1 MKNTRTILIL
11 NGDIPS
17 IKTIKKFYRKGD
29 YVICADGGANSAAV
43 LGIIPNIILGDL
55 DSITKSNLSFFKKK
69 DVEIRLINE
78 QETTDFEKALL
89 YIIECNLNNVIVFG
103 AVSNRPDHTLNNFS
117 VMKRYYKSI
126 EIKIIDKDFEI
137 FYLKNKIKL
146 SYKKGKIVSFMAM
159 PSASGITTKGLKY
172 KLENDSLQ
180 FGVRE
185 GTLNLSSAENISIE
199 KKKGDLL
206 VFLSTL

>member
-1 MKNTRTILIL
+1 MINTNTILIL
-11 NGDIPS
+11 NGDILTKEA
-17 IKTIKKFYRKGD
+17 IEKFYRKGD
-29 YVICADGGANSAAV
+29 YVICADGGANSAAT
-43 LGIIPNIILGDL
+43 LGILPNIIIGDL

-69 DVEIRLINE
+69 GVEIRCIKE

-103 AVSNRPDHTLNNFS
+103 AVSSRPDHTLNNFS

-126 EIKIIDKDFEI
+126 NIKIVDKDFEI
-137 FYLKNKIKL
+137 FYLKNKINLK
-146 SYKKGKIVSFMAM
+146 YVKGKVVSFMAM
-159 PSASGITTKGLKY
+159 SYASGITTKGLKY
-172 KLENDSLQ
+172 KLKNDSLE
-180 FGVRE
+180 FGLRE
-185 GTLNLSSAENISIE
+185 GTLNISSAENISIE

>member
-1 MKNTRTILIL
+1 MINTNTILIL
-11 NGDIPS
+11 NGDTPS
-17 IKTIKKFYRKGD
+17 KITFKKFYRKGD
-29 YVICADGGANSAAV
+29 YVICADGGANSAAA
-43 LGIIPNIILGDL
+43 LGITPNIILGDL
-55 DSITKSNLSFFKKK
+55 DSVTKSNLSFFKKK
-69 DVEIRLINE
+69 GVEIRRITE

-103 AVSNRPDHTLNNFS
+103 AVSSRPDHTLNNFS

-126 EIKIIDKDFEI
+126 DIKIVDKDFEI
-137 FYLKNKIKL
+137 FYLKNKINLK
-146 SYKKGKIVSFMAM
+146 YQKGKVVSFMSM
-159 PSASGITTKGLKY
+159 PRASGITTKGLKY
-172 KLENDSLQ
+172 KLKNDSLE

-185 GTLNLSSAENISIE
+185 GTLNISSAENISIE